1 MGIGLLLTLLK
12 NKNLIYLVLG
22 LLVLGIIAG
31 GWFLYLQETKKTDS
45 LQADLALLQA
55 PPDTLD
61 LQGDVTDSVK
71 VDTTYTKP
79 FNDWSVIAKRVA
91 DLTARLRGKQD
102 SMFNMESYIDSLTR
116 LLETEVKPAEVKVSE
131 THSGLIELDSTM
143 AGKLDFKGTVWYP
156 SGKSKLIFKFP
167 PPPKLG
173 KRLFS
178 AGIGIGY
185 HSSDAPFVIADIN
198 IRRFGIGVYAESDD
212 KFGGYLRFGF

>member
-1 MGIGLLLTLLK
+1 MVIGLLLPLLR

-31 GWFLYLQETKKTDS
+31 GWLLYLQETEKTDS
-45 LQADLALLQA
+45 LQAELALFQA

-61 LQGDVTDSVK
+61 LQGDVTDSVD
-71 VDTTYTKP
+71 VDTSFVGPIY
-79 FNDWSVIAKRVA
+79 DWDIIANQVA
-91 DLTARLRGKQD
+91 DLTIRLRGSND
-102 SMFNMESYIDSLTR
+102 SLDNMESYIDSLR
-116 LLETEVKPAEVKVSE
+116 ELLEAEIEPGETTITE
-131 THSGLIELDSTM
+131 THSGVVELDTTIT
-143 AGKLDFKGTVWYP
+143 GKLKFEGKVWYP
-156 SGKSKLIFKFP
+156 SGRSRLIFKFP
-167 PPPKLG
+167 PPSKPREK
-173 KRLFS
+173 LFS